1 MEEIRMNKITVKD
14 YIDITNYNDFDIVTD
29 TKEKGLKTIF
39 KINQNTPIQFLSD
52 KLLDAIVKN
61 VYITNEGL
69 REDNEALFLI
79 EIEAF

>member
-1 MEEIRMNKITVKD
+1 MDKITVKD
-14 YIDITNYNDFDIVTD
+14 YIDITHYNEFDVVTD

-52 KLLDAIVKN
+52 KLLNAIIKN
-61 VYITNEGL
+61 VYITDEEL

-79 EIEAF
+79 EIEVF

>member
-1 MEEIRMNKITVKD
+1 MNKITVKD
-14 YIDITNYNDFDIVTD
+14 YIDITNYSDFDIVTD

-52 KLLDAIVKN
+52 KLLNAIVKN
-61 VYITNEGL
+61 VYITEKEA

-79 EIEAF
+79 EIEVF

>member
-1 MEEIRMNKITVKD
+1 MDKITVKD

-52 KLLDAIVKN
+52 KLLNAIIKN

-79 EIEAF
+79 EIEVF

>member
-1 MEEIRMNKITVKD
+1 MDKITVKD

-61 VYITNEGL
+61 VYVTNEGL
-69 REDNEALFLI
+69 RGDNEALFLI
-79 EIEAF
+79 EIEVF

>member
-1 MEEIRMNKITVKD
+1 MTVKD
-14 YIDITNYNDFDIVTD
+14 YLDVTNYSDFDIVTN

-52 KLLDAIVKN
+52 KLLNAIVKN
-61 VYITNEGL
+61 VYITEKV

-79 EIEAF
+79 EIEVF

>member
-1 MEEIRMNKITVKD
+1 MDKITVKD

-52 KLLDAIVKN
+52 KLLNAIVKN
-61 VYITNEGL
+61 VYINEKGI
-69 REDNEALFLI
+69 REDNDALFLI
-79 EIEAF
+79 EIEMF

>member
-1 MEEIRMNKITVKD
+1 MNKITVKD
-14 YIDITNYNDFDIVTD
+14 YIYITNYNDFDIVIN

-61 VYITNEGL
+61 VYITNKET

-79 EIEAF
+79 EIEVF

>member
-1 MEEIRMNKITVKD
+1 MNKITVKD

-61 VYITNEGL
+61 VYVTNEEL

-79 EIEAF
+79 EIDVF

>member
-1 MEEIRMNKITVKD
+1 MDKITVKD
-14 YIDITNYNDFDIVTD
+14 YIDVTNYNDFDIVTD

-52 KLLDAIVKN
+52 KLLNAIVKN
-61 VYITNEGL
+61 VYITEKEA

-79 EIEAF
+79 ETEVF

>member
-1 MEEIRMNKITVKD
+1 MDKITVKD

-61 VYITNEGL
+61 VYVTSEGL
-69 REDNEALFLI
+69 RGDNEALFLI
-79 EIEAF
+79 EIEVF

>member
-1 MEEIRMNKITVKD
+1 MNKITVKD
-14 YIDITNYNDFDIVTD
+14 YIRITNYSDFDIVTN

-61 VYITNEGL
+61 VYVTNKGL
-69 REDNEALFLI
+69 RENNEALFLI
-79 EIEAF
+79 EIEVF

>member
-1 MEEIRMNKITVKD
+1 MNKITVKD
-14 YIDITNYNDFDIVTD
+14 YIRITNYSDFDIVTN

-52 KLLDAIVKN
+52 KLLNAIVKN
-61 VYITNEGL
+61 VYVTNGEL

-79 EIEAF
+79 EIEVF

>member
-1 MEEIRMNKITVKD
+1 MDKITVKD
-14 YIDITNYNDFDIVTD
+14 YIDITNYNDFDIVTE

-39 KINQNTPIQFLSD
+39 KINQNTPKQFLSD
-52 KLLDAIVKN
+52 KLLNAIIKN

-79 EIEAF
+79 EIEVF

>member
-1 MEEIRMNKITVKD
+1 MNKITVKD
-14 YIDITNYNDFDIVTD
+14 YIRITNYSDFDIVTD
-29 TKEKGLKTIF
+29 IKEKGLKTIF

-61 VYITNEGL
+61 VYVTNKGL

-79 EIEAF
+79 EIEVF

>member
-1 MEEIRMNKITVKD
+1 MDKITVKD
-14 YIDITNYNDFDIVTD
+14 YINITNYNDFDIVID

-52 KLLDAIVKN
+52 KLLNAIIKN
-61 VYITNEGL
+61 VYITDEEL

-79 EIEAF
+79 EIEVF